1 MSSLLFNL
9 RAMNPS
15 MARHH
20 APDGRKPVYLV
31 GLPLLSIGSLGVAF
45 SRSISELMFWRFLQ
59 TFGGS
64 PGLSVGAGVIG
75 DIYRLEERGT
85 AMGIFLGACLIGPAL
100 APLVGGKLPGIL
112 SQYATWRINQLF
124 LGSWG
129 LIAFILVAVFCP
141 ETSIP
146 GSRGIDKKR
155 AELEAQNE
163 ASGKRWFKIIWI
175 NPLETI
181 YILRSPNMLAVA
193 LAGST
198 VLLTDLV
205 ILTPLAS
212 TVGARYGITNQ
223 ATLGAC
229 YIPIG
234 LGNFIGA
241 PAAGYLSDQ
250 IVKRRRIR
258 RNGVWYPEDRLIGTL
273 WASATLVPLSTLGIG
288 LITTYVE
295 SKWGLWLVFVCLF
308 ANGIGVDVVL
318 NPSAAY
324 VVDVMHSRSAESMA
338 ANSGFRSL
346 LISAA
351 LAIFM
356 TLLDKIGLV
365 WTNAIVAILAW
376 FGFGL
381 LWLTVRYGEQMRA
394 WVDIGYTTIENT

>member
-1 MSSLLFNL
+1 ML
-9 RAMNPS
+9 
-15 MARHH
+15 
-20 APDGRKPVYLV
+20 
-31 GLPLLSIGSLGVAF
+31 
-45 SRSISELMFWRFLQ
+45 WRFVQ

-85 AMGIFLGACLIGPAL
+85 AMGIFFGACLLGPAL
-100 APLVGGKLPGIL
+100 APLVGGIIT
-112 SQYATWRINQLF
+112 QYASWRIMQLF
-124 LGSWG
+124 LGAGG
-129 LIAFILVAVFCP
+129 LIAFILIAFFCP

-155 AELEAQNE
+155 AELVTRDEAPGE
-163 ASGKRWFKIIWI
+163 HWFKIIWI
-175 NPLETI
+175 NPLQTL
-181 YILRSPNMLAVA
+181 YMLRSPNLLAVA

-198 VLLTDLV
+198 VLLTDYV

-212 TVGARYGITNQ
+212 TVGAQYGISNQ
-223 ATLGAC
+223 AALGAC

-250 IVKRRRIR
+250 IVKRRRIQ

-273 WASATLVPLSTLGIG
+273 WASATLVPLSTLGLG

-295 SKWGLWLVFVCLF
+295 SMWGLWMAFVCLF
-308 ANGIGVDVVL
+308 ANGIGVDLVL
-318 NPSAAY
+318 SPSTAY
-324 VVDVMHSRSAESMA
+324 VVDIMHSRSAESMA
-338 ANSGFRSL
+338 ANNGFRSL

-394 WVDIGYTTIENT
+394 WVDIGYTTIENA